1 MPVNVLFCEGGPGS
15 PDIRVLNKLLAGRCG
30 QIRPE
35 GGKYGMGNCIKAHR
49 EALGQA
55 LVLGLLDG
63 DFRSAPGDPTDEPQV
78 WMASDKTRL
87 GWRWE
92 RKEIENYLIDPAVVA
107 KSLGDQAPEPGK
119 YQQALE
125 SARDKIAL
133 YQAARTALSAERPRF
148 KPLSSS
154 FGTGRGKSKY
164 RLPDDLTETGCR
176 AGIQASV
183 ADHQATQ
190 LVGLDAVVE
199 RFDALRPEFAP
210 GGRRYEHFLC
220 YFAGKDLAL
229 AAEEDLKAFG
239 FQGGNAFLAK
249 VIQEIAR
256 STDDIG
262 TWLPEWAALQ
272 AAVVDPSL
280 TA

>member
-1 MPVNVLFCEGGPGS
+1 
-15 PDIRVLNKLLAGRCG
+15 
-30 QIRPE
+30 
-35 GGKYGMGNCIKAHR
+35 MGNCIKAHR
-49 EALGQA
+49 EALGQG

-63 DFRSAPGDPTDEPQV
+63 DFRSAPDGPKGEPLV
-78 WMASDKTRL
+78 WMASDNTRL

-92 RKEIENYLIDPAVVA
+92 RKEIENYLIDPAIVA
-107 KSLGDQAPEPGK
+107 KALGDRAPEPAR

-125 SARDKIAL
+125 VARDKIAL

-154 FGTGRGKSKY
+154 FGPERGKSKY
-164 RLPDDLTETGCR
+164 RFPDDLTETGCR
-176 AGIQASV
+176 AGIEASV
-183 ADHQATQ
+183 ADHRATQ
-190 LVGLDAVVE
+190 LVDLDAVVE
-199 RFDALRPEFAP
+199 RFDALRPEFQP

-220 YFAGKDLAL
+220 YFAGKDLAQ
-229 AAEEDLKAFG
+229 AAEDDLKELG

-256 STDDIG
+256 SSDDIG

-272 AAVVDPSL
+272 VAVTDPSL
-280 TA
+280 AA

>member
-15 PDIRVLNKLLAGRCG
+15 PDVRVLNKLLSGRCG

-35 GGKYGMGNCIKAHR
+35 GGKYGMGNCIRAHR
-49 EALGQA
+49 EALGQS

-63 DFRSAPGDPTDEPQV
+63 DFWSAPDGPKGEPQV
-78 WMASDKTRL
+78 WMASDNTRL

-92 RKEIENYLIDPAVVA
+92 RKEIENYLIDPAIVA
-107 KSLGDQAPEPGK
+107 KALGDRAPEPAK

-125 SARDKIAL
+125 AARGKIAL

-154 FGTGRGKSKY
+154 FGTERGKSKY
-164 RLPDDLTETGCR
+164 RFPDDLTETGCR

-183 ADHQATQ
+183 ANHLATQ
-190 LVGLDAVVE
+190 LVDRDAVVE
-199 RFDALRPEFAP
+199 RFDALRPEFQP

-220 YFAGKDLAL
+220 YFAGKDLVL
-229 AAEEDLKAFG
+229 AAEDDLKALG

-249 VIQEIAR
+249 VIQEIVR

-262 TWLPEWAALQ
+262 AWLPEWAALQ
-272 AAVVDPSL
+272 VAVTDASL